1 MFIARTIRLKFG
13 PLPEMVRYC
22 LADEKPENKNPNIAE
37 AGSVTRHVNNS
48 SFFLES
54 SQMMSHSSKLNFDLA
69 W

>member
-13 PLPEMVRYC
+13 PLPKMVRYR
-22 LADEKPENKNPNIAE
+22 LADEKPENKNPSIADV
-37 AGSVTRHVNNS
+37 GSVTRHANNS
-48 SFFLES
+48 SFFPES